1 MMHSKKRRTM
11 KGGETTLER
20 VTRTPLDDIAT
31 EIDELYKQVRIDG
44 ETLLRLQNELETCKT
59 HLKEKSDALKRAALR
74 LNQAEYLI

>member
-31 EIDELYKQVRIDG
+31 EIDELYKQAHTDG
-44 ETLLRLQNELETCKT
+44 EMLMKLQNDLETCKT
-59 HLKEKSDALKRAALR
+59 QLKEKSDALKRAAVQLGV
-74 LNQAEYLI
+74 AEYVI